1 MTKPATEHLIS
12 EVANAIEGQ
21 MLKIRRAIEEELA
34 AGAPLRELK
43 TGEIWDRLQARMR
56 DMRMRAKEVPSRS
69 ACQLQYNRQHG
80 NVIRLQPSGR
90 GRL

>member
-1 MTKPATEHLIS
+1 MTGPATEHLIS
-12 EVANAIEGQ
+12 EATKAIEGQ

-56 DMRMRAKEVPSRS
+56 QMKMRAKEVPSRS
-69 ACQLQYNRQHG
+69 AFYRYKRQFG
-80 NVIRLQPSGR
+80 LPR
-90 GRL
+90 